1 MVTTR
6 DSNIRA
12 TPLYVLRPI
21 TRNNQFSTFNLVE
34 LLKGKKEKRKKNRK
48 KKERKKELKKRVPHK
63 FPFGRTDFI
72 FTN

>member
-34 LLKGKKEKRKKNRK
+34 LLKGKKEKRKKK
-48 KKERKKELKKRVPHK
+48 SEKERKKERIKK
-63 FPFGRTDFI
+63 TC
-72 FTN
+72 TA